1 MKLFIGLGNPGQKY
15 ARNRHNV
22 GAMAL
27 DRIAQVAGLGVW
39 RSRFHSLAVEG
50 EFDGER
56 VLLIKPQTYYNE
68 TGNAVREAAKFL
80 KIKVSDIIVFHDE
93 IDLAPGKLRVKT
105 GGGLAGNNGLRSM
118 QAQLSSPDFVRVRIG
133 VGHPGDK
140 TKVASYVLR
149 DFPKADFDW
158 LSTMLDAIA
167 GSTGRLANGDIERF
181 QTDIAQAMSNLKTNN
196 GGKTAPDAGRA
207 APKDKATARPRTAA
221 GSAISQGGTHQTG
234 KTSSRTRRNGNAPSQ
249 LQLAKAAASAPRKTS
264 RKIKKGIQGPGQ
276 TPVAGKSRNES
287 GAAADNKTATDANPL
302 AERLK
307 RWFSGETNET

>member
-181 QTDIAQAMSNLKTNN
+181 QTDIAQAMSCLLY
-196 GGKTAPDAGRA
+196 
-207 APKDKATARPRTAA
+207 
-221 GSAISQGGTHQTG
+221 
-234 KTSSRTRRNGNAPSQ
+234 TSD
-249 LQLAKAAASAPRKTS
+249 
-264 RKIKKGIQGPGQ
+264 
-276 TPVAGKSRNES
+276 
-287 GAAADNKTATDANPL
+287 AADD
-302 AERLK
+302 
-307 RWFSGETNET
+307 